1 MQNTGR
7 FFLHASMRAPHLVLM
22 IVAIIGG
29 TMTALSQDS
38 TKPAGLYDVTM
49 KNIDGKDV
57 PLSSYR
63 GKVLL
68 LVNVASRCGYTP
80 QYSGLESLYEKYKGQ
95 GFMVLGFPAN
105 NFLWQEPGSDEEIK
119 TFCTTKYHVT
129 FDMFSKISV
138 KGKDQHPLYAL
149 LTSDAVYGGGVKWN
163 FQKYLVDKQG
173 KVIGRFLPDVEPD
186 AKELTDA
193 IEAALR

>member
-1 MQNTGR
+1 MQNAGR
-7 FFLHASMRAPHLVLM
+7 FLLHASMRAPHFVLM
-22 IVAIIGG
+22 FVAIIGG

-38 TKPAGLYDVTM
+38 TKPASLYDVTM

-186 AKELTDA
+186 AKELPAA

>member
-1 MQNTGR
+1 MTFKLTYSTMFNPPEEMHER
-7 FFLHASMRAPHLVLM
+7 FES
-22 IVAIIGG
+22 
-29 TMTALSQDS
+29 ALAEVR
-38 TKPAGLYDVTM
+38 AGLGAFHAM
-49 KNIDGKDV
+49 HIDGKDV

-149 LTSDAVYGGGVKWN
+149 LTSDPVYGGGVKWN